1 MFASSIFLS
10 ACLIAVFLSST
21 KNKKICYIYLQ
32 DALYPFVYT
41 SIQITQYNI
50 YMIVLLK
57 LKFSFND
64 NVKMS
69 PSYVA
74 YI

>member
-1 MFASSIFLS
+1 MSDCCFSFLY
-10 ACLIAVFLSST
+10 
-21 KNKKICYIYLQ
+21 KKQKICYIYLQ

-57 LKFSFND
+57 LKVSFND

-74 YI
+74 YIFQLKDYTNY